1 MSRCESAQALRLL
14 VASSLLVALGAEA
27 GPKVL
32 LLPALGA
39 PTGLTVGGRVLK
51 AAPKDG
57 HSTFTRNLR
66 RLGASGWPDVAV
78 EVRCLGGVAR
88 AVTDGEG
95 SFQVHLAP
103 DAGQLFPVGRADC
116 EARAAKADPGLA
128 PVEIVAAQAP
138 FVVLSDFDDTLAI
151 TNVVDGP
158 KLVEAALLQDE
169 NSQPAVPG
177 MADFYRCLRA
187 DKPATPGFALVSG
200 SPLQYTTR
208 VARFLGKHGFPFF
221 GLYLRDLGPDTLRGY
236 KQPVLRALL
245 GQLSNDVV
253 LVGDSGE
260 HDPEVYAEIRKEAG
274 ARVKAIYI
282 RNAGR
287 AADVRRFQDMVL
299 FDDPALAARDAVS
312 RGLASGPCVSQA
324 FGADAGSGPSK

>member
-1 MSRCESAQALRLL
+1 MGTA
-14 VASSLLVALGAEA
+14 VDA

-32 LLPALGA
+32 LLPAIGA
-39 PTGLTVGGRVLK
+39 PSGLTVGGRVLK

-57 HSTFTRNLR
+57 HSSFTRNLR
-66 RLGASGWPDVAV
+66 RLGASGWPEVAV

-88 AVTDGEG
+88 TTTNAEG
-95 SFQVHLAP
+95 GFEVQLTPA
-103 DAGQLFPVGRADC
+103 AGQQFPVGRADC
-116 EARAAKADPGLA
+116 EARAAKAEPGLA
-128 PVEIVAAQAP
+128 PVEIVAPQAP

-169 NSQPAVPG
+169 NSQPVVPG

-245 GQLSNDVV
+245 RQVPNDVV

-260 HDPEVYAEIRKEAG
+260 HDPEVYAQIRSEAG
-274 ARVKAIYI
+274 PRIKAIYI

-287 AADVRRFQDMVL
+287 AADVSRFKDMVL
-299 FDDPALAARDAVS
+299 FDDPAFAARDAAG
-312 RGLASGPCVSQA
+312 RGLASPDCVAQA
-324 FGADAGSGPSK
+324 FGADAGVGLSR